1 MSDEEV
7 DLKIRKISDQ
17 MEGGALSRYLEGRG
31 EKGNKCRGW
40 TEMGGVEA
48 VRVRRIA
55 VIAEP
60 APANNCPRVTRYVC
74 VSGPVR
80 RVG

>member
-1 MSDEEV
+1 MTTPMSPLV
-7 DLKIRKISDQ
+7 PSKV
-17 MEGGALSRYLEGRG
+17 EGLDTLSRHDSSVVED
-31 EKGNKCRGW
+31 
-40 TEMGGVEA
+40 VEA

-60 APANNCPRVTRYVC
+60 APANNCPGVTRYVC

-80 RVG
+80 HVG